1 MEKLLKI
8 AFNELGTEE
17 ITGGSHNP
25 EILKYA
31 KETGI
36 SGITSDEIPW
46 CSTFVNWVA
55 WKAGLQ
61 YSGKAN
67 ARSWLNTG
75 TRVTTPEP
83 GDIVVFWRESPESWK
98 GHVGIFMGV
107 STDKKRVYCLG
118 GNQGNR
124 VSVSAY
130 RMNTV
135 LAFQRLAPVKSIQV
149 PEPVLQVGSR
159 GQTVMALQN
168 ALKLLSIDVG
178 TSDGAFGPKTE
189 AGVKEL
195 QTRKPN
201 LAIDGIYNSETR
213 DLLESLLQA

>member
-8 AFNELGTEE
+8 AFNELGNEE
-17 ITGGSHNP
+17 IPGNQHNP

-31 KETGI
+31 TETGI
-36 SGITSDEIPW
+36 KGITNDEIPW
-46 CSTFVNWVA
+46 CSTFINWVA
-55 WKAGLQ
+55 RKAGLQ

-67 ARSWLNTG
+67 ARSWLNVG

-98 GHVGIFMGV
+98 GHVAIYLGV

-130 RMNTV
+130 RFNTV
-135 LAFQRLAPVKSIQV
+135 LAFQRLAPVNHIVV
-149 PEPVLQVGSR
+149 PEPPLQMGSR
-159 GQTVMALQN
+159 GHAVVALQN
-168 ALKLLSIDVG
+168 ALKLLNIDIG

-189 AGVKEL
+189 SGVKEL
-195 QTRKPN
+195 QTQMPN
-201 LAIDGIYNSETR
+201 LAINGVYNEATR